1 MKHLLALISILT
13 FATAARAE
21 FTSVALTSGDNPLLS
36 LPARAVAIQV
46 VSTNATGTVELVKVA
61 THEMRWEEPEIATT
75 TNYVDVTTNLYHLVT
90 NDIVTVW
97 RTRTVG
103 NGVVETNVYA
113 QATNETPAYPEW
125 PNLFV
130 TTNKVVA
137 SESYTNWTYQAVGS
151 VTVAT
156 NTVSAKIV
164 EKLGREPAPW
174 DVVTVGA
181 KTYMFADGGNGEVV
195 VHTKTK
201 GEEIRERVFTWKDGR
216 LTRKNV

>member
-1 MKHLLALISILT
+1 MKRLLTFISILT

-61 THEMRWEEPEIATT
+61 THEMRWEEPEVATT
-75 TNYVDVTTNLYHLVT
+75 TNYVDVTTNLYHVVT

-97 RTRTVG
+97 LTRTVG

-113 QATNETPAYPEW
+113 QAANETPAYPDW

-130 TTNKVVA
+130 TTNKVEA
-137 SESYTNWTYQAVGS
+137 TESYTNWTYQVVGGI
-151 VTVAT
+151 TVAT
-156 NTVSAKIV
+156 NTVERI
-164 EKLGREPAPW
+164 LRREWTNTLLSTTLSGGIATNRLDALIFPGESIRASG
-174 DVVTVGA
+174 TAFVGGKA
-181 KTYMFADGGNGEVV
+181 TR
-195 VHTKTK
+195 
-201 GEEIRERVFTWKDGR
+201 ILER
-216 LTRKNV
+216 

>member
-1 MKHLLALISILT
+1 MKRLLAFISILT
-13 FATAARAE
+13 FAMAARAE
-21 FTSVALTSGDNPLLS
+21 FTSVALTSGDNLLLS
-36 LPARAVAIQV
+36 LPARAVAVQA
-46 VSTNATGTVELVKVA
+46 VSTNLTGTISLVKVA

-113 QATNETPAYPEW
+113 RATNETPAYPEW

-151 VTVAT
+151 VVTAT
-156 NTVSAKIV
+156 NTVERIWR
-164 EKLGREPAPW
+164 REWTNTLFNATLSGGIATNRLDAVIFPGESVRA
-174 DVVTVGA
+174 TGTA
-181 KTYMFADGGNGEVV
+181 FAGGKA
-195 VHTKTK
+195 TL
-201 GEEIRERVFTWKDGR
+201 ILER
-216 LTRKNV
+216 

>member
-1 MKHLLALISILT
+1 MKHFFTPILILA
-13 FATAARAE
+13 FAAAARAE
-21 FTSVALTSGDNPLLS
+21 FTSVAITSGDNPIS
-36 LPARAVAIQV
+36 ALPVRAVAIQV

-75 TNYVDVTTNLYHLVT
+75 TNYVDVTTNLYHVVT

-113 QATNETPAYPEW
+113 QATNETPAYPDW

-130 TTNKVVA
+130 TTNKVEA
-137 SESYTNWTYQAVGS
+137 TESYTNWTYQVVGS

-156 NTVSAKIV
+156 NTAVRIWR
-164 EKLGREPAPW
+164 REWTNALLS
-174 DVVTVGA
+174 T
-181 KTYMFADGGNGEVV
+181 TLSGGIATNRLDALIFPGES
-195 VHTKTK
+195 
-201 GEEIRERVFTWKDGR
+201 IRASGTALSGGKATLILER
-216 LTRKNV
+216 